1 MLQSGMKPLRWLLSY
16 IVTNHLVNQAKTRIV
31 NRLTST
37 YSSLGSLRSTSFGD
51 TNLIRGAARLT
62 SYFYFSSK
70 NVNIYKYQKISVDIR
85 KNIWTVY
92 ISKLT
97 KYFVCRLWSSG

>member
-1 MLQSGMKPLRWLLSY
+1 MRLCMFQSGMKPLRWLLSY
-16 IVTNHLVNQAKTRIV
+16 IVTNHLVNQAKSRIV

-70 NVNIYKYQKISVDIR
+70 NVNI
-85 KNIWTVY
+85 WTNY

-97 KYFVCRLWSSG
+97 KYSGCRLWSLG

>member
-16 IVTNHLVNQAKTRIV
+16 IVTNHLVNQAKSRIV

-70 NVNIYKYQKISVDIR
+70 NVNIYKYQK
-85 KNIWTVY
+85 Y
-92 ISKLT
+92 L
-97 KYFVCRLWSSG
+97 

>member
-1 MLQSGMKPLRWLLSY
+1 MFQSGMKPLRWLLSY
-16 IVTNHLVNQAKTRIV
+16 IVTNHLVNQAKSRIV

-37 YSSLGSLRSTSFGD
+37 YSSLGSLRSASFGD

-70 NVNIYKYQKISVDIR
+70 NVNI
-85 KNIWTVY
+85 WTVY

-97 KYFVCRLWSSG
+97 KYFECRLWSSG